1 MSKQSQ
7 SAARTPKGWPHSI
20 EYITRPRYA
29 AHVPAAIKKHL
40 QGDGRSVPAA
50 PCPLVQ
56 IRRITTQGHP
66 AHGQAGLFA
75 TRKIAANT
83 FILDYMGEVHLDVRE
98 TSDYDLSLVRLPAAQ
113 FAAVAESESGWI
125 SVGVDAARCGNEAR
139 FVNDYR
145 GVAPRANAVFKEWRA
160 GGGELRISV
169 CSGPRGIEKNEEIVV
184 SYGKGWWSART

>member
-7 SAARTPKGWPHSI
+7 STSRTPKGWPHSI
-20 EYITRPRYA
+20 EYITQPRYA
-29 AHVPAAIKKHL
+29 AHVPVAIKKHL

-50 PCPLVQ
+50 PCLLVQ
-56 IRRITTQGHP
+56 IRRITTQAHP

-83 FILDYMGEVHLDVRE
+83 FILDYMGEIHTDVRE
-98 TSDYDLSLVRLPAAQ
+98 TSDYDLSLVRLPAAE
-113 FAAVAESESGWI
+113 FAVGEGDWLSA
-125 SVGVDAARCGNEAR
+125 GVDAARCGNEAR

-145 GVAPRANAVFKEWRA
+145 GVAPRANAVFKEGRT
-160 GGGELRISV
+160 GGGELRIGV
-169 CSGPRGIEKNEEIVV
+169 WSGSRGIDKNEEIVV

>member
-1 MSKQSQ
+1 
-7 SAARTPKGWPHSI
+7 
-20 EYITRPRYA
+20 
-29 AHVPAAIKKHL
+29 
-40 QGDGRSVPAA
+40 
-50 PCPLVQ
+50 
-56 IRRITTQGHP
+56 
-66 AHGQAGLFA
+66 
-75 TRKIAANT
+75 
-83 FILDYMGEVHLDVRE
+83 MGEVHLDVRE